1 VEERGFLADGI
12 VSLVMAAG
20 KGTRM
25 ASDRPKVLHEIAGE
39 PILGFVLA
47 QLADLRTRGILSR
60 AISIVGHEADEVRAY
75 LRASWPWTEAV
86 EQSPQLGTGHA
97 VMQAAPALTGFAGD
111 VLIVNG
117 DVPLLEA
124 SLIEALVDEHKTR
137 GAKLTFLTC
146 THPRPQ
152 GLGRILRDPAGRVA
166 AIVEHRDAT
175 PEQREIREINVGV
188 YLAHWPTLWDALAN
202 IGTANDQGEYYL
214 TDAIARLVSGGHP
227 VATVTTE
234 DFVALGGINTRAE
247 LVATAAEWRLRRGA
261 YWLSRQVTVEDPA
274 TAFIGPLVTIGP
286 DTVLE
291 PFVQLYGH
299 SRVGSRCVIG
309 SHSRLVDSVVGD
321 GVTVRS
327 SDIVDSEIGE
337 STTVGPFARLRDHAV
352 VGRDARIGN
361 FVELKKVTFGDGA
374 KAAHLTYLGDAEVGD
389 KANIGCGTV
398 TCNYDGERKHRT
410 TIGAGAF
417 IGTNNTLIAPVE
429 IGKDAY
435 TGAGSTITEDVP
447 PGALALGRAHQ
458 VVKEG
463 WVARRRAMR
472 AADKQRSEA

>member
-1 VEERGFLADGI
+1 MADGI

-47 QLADLRTRGILSR
+47 QLDDLRSRGILAR
-60 AISIVGHEADEVRAY
+60 AISIVGHGADEVRAY
-75 LRASWPWTEAV
+75 LSDSWPWTEAV
-86 EQSPQLGTGHA
+86 EQAPQLGTGHA
-97 VMQAAPALTGFAGD
+97 VMQAAPALTGFSGD

-124 SLIEALVDEHKTR
+124 SLIEALVDEHKAR
-137 GAKLTFLTC
+137 GARLTFLTC
-146 THPRPQ
+146 NHPRPH
-152 GLGRILRDPAGRVA
+152 GLGRILRDGAGRVR

-175 PEQREIREINVGV
+175 PEQRDIREINVGV
-188 YLAHWPTLWDALAN
+188 YLAHWPTLWDALGT

-214 TDAIARLVSGGHP
+214 TDAIAKLVSGGHAI
-227 VATVTTE
+227 ATVTTE
-234 DFVALGGINTRAE
+234 DYVALGGINTRAE
-247 LVATAAEWRLRRGA
+247 LVATAAEWRVRRGA

-274 TAFIGPLVTIGP
+274 TAFIGPRVTIGP
-286 DTVLE
+286 DTVVE

-299 SRVGSRCVIG
+299 SQVGSQCVIG
-309 SHSRLVDSVVGD
+309 SHTRLVDSLVGD
-321 GVTVRS
+321 SAIVRS
-327 SDIVDSEIGE
+327 SDIVSCEIGDR
-337 STTVGPFARLRDHAV
+337 TTVGPFARLRDHAV

-361 FVELKKVTFGDGA
+361 FVELKKVNFGDGA

-417 IGTNNTLIAPVE
+417 IGTNNTLVAPVE
-429 IGKDAY
+429 IGQDAY

-447 PGALALGRAHQ
+447 AGALALGRAHQ